1 MPSFDVLVKVDFQE
15 VTNAV
20 DQAKREI
27 STRYDFK
34 GSKASIE
41 LKEKESEII
50 LMGEDKMKMSAL
62 QQITFQK
69 LSKRQVNLKSI
80 TVGEKVQA
88 GGGLM
93 RQVLKIK
100 QDLSPEELKRLAKT
114 IKEKK
119 MKVSPS
125 IQGTQL
131 RVTGKKRDDLQTC
144 IEILKSEAE
153 DLALNFDNFRD

>member
-50 LMGEDKMKMSAL
+50 LIGEDKMKMSAL

>member
-144 IEILKSEAE
+144 IEILTSEAD

>member
-80 TVGEKVQA
+80 AVGEKVQA

-100 QDLSPEELKRLAKT
+100 QDLSQEELKRLAKI
-114 IKEKK
+114 IKDKK

-144 IEILKSEAE
+144 IQILESEAE